1 MDILDELA
9 GNFMITLDTE
19 LLNDSEHL
27 KATMLMHEYL
37 EHELSPDK
45 SAKIEEIVSTLTSA
59 TFNAGVKAGL
69 RLGAKIAVGL
79 IADNI

>member
-1 MDILDELA
+1 MNILDELA

-27 KATMLMHEYL
+27 KVTMLMHEYL

-45 SAKIEEIVSTLTSA
+45 SAKIEEIVSALTSA

-69 RLGAKIAVGL
+69 KLGAKIAVGL
-79 IADNI
+79 IADNS